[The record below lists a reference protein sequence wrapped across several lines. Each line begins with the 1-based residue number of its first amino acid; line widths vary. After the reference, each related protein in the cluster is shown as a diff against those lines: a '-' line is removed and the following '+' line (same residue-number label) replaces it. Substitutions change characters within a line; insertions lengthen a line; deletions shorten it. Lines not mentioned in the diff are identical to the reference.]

1 MKKTTKIWIAI
12 IAFIAI
18 SAGVF
23 AATNSLTV
31 LALNKTRSRVIVTY
45 DTTATYK
52 LNYPNY
58 VNYTFVS
65 TNQDTA
71 TYYLITQG
79 KMKGLSQF
87 VIVKRDTLTM
97 AGTGAI
103 PKIKNVVLRNYTTD
117 YLYGFDE
124 FRILIHSPAI
134 EADDS
139 LGTMKYYLQ
148 FSQRYQ

>member
-1 MKKTTKIWIAI
+1 MKKITKIWIAF

-18 SAGVF
+18 SVSVF
-23 AATNSLTV
+23 SATNSLTV
-31 LALNKTRSRVIVTY
+31 LALNKTRATVAEKY

-58 VNYTFVS
+58 VNYTFV
-65 TNQDTA
+65 TTLQDTA
-71 TYYLITQG
+71 TYYLLTYG
-79 KMKGLSQF
+79 KVKGISQF
-87 VIVKRDTLTM
+87 VLVKRDTLTM
-97 AGTGAI
+97 AGTGAT
-103 PKIKNVVLRNYTTD
+103 PKTKNVVLRNYTTD

-148 FSQRYQ
+148 FSQRTQ

>member
-1 MKKTTKIWIAI
+1 MKKSVKIWIAL

-18 SAGVF
+18 TAGVF
-23 AATNSLTV
+23 AATNSLTF
-31 LALNKTRSRVIVTY
+31 LALNKTRVTVAVKY

-58 VNYTFVS
+58 VNYTFVAE
-65 TNQDTA
+65 NQDTT
-71 TYYLITQG
+71 TYYLLTYG
-79 KMKGLSQF
+79 KMKGLSKF
-87 VIVKRDTLTM
+87 VLVKRDTLVMT
-97 AGTGAI
+97 GTRTV
-103 PKIKNVVLRNYTTD
+103 PKTKNVVLRNYTTD

-139 LGTMKYYLQ
+139 TLTMKYYLQ
-148 FSQRYQ
+148 FSQRTN